1 MKLSTLLIGSAAFVA
16 AFGALEAEAR
26 PKPGHPNYHKPST
39 NFYIPPGTRP
49 SDDWKKWVG
58 STHGRG
64 PGGVPRR
71 PGWNFDVMDE
81 PCTPFLHVV
90 CPRGSSK
97 RFVKNSVEP
106 GCAPIPVCFRYK
118 PTNLDQMDDEMEDEM
133 EDDEFVGGK
142 CGIRGGCRL

>member
-16 AFGALEAEAR
+16 AFGALEAEGFGGQPQR
-26 PKPGHPNYHKPST
+26 PRKRTTPHCDDPS
-39 NFYIPPGTRP
+39 RP
-49 SDDWKKWVG
+49 
-58 STHGRG
+58 RG
-64 PGGVPRR
+64 GDCHR
-71 PGWNFDVMDE
+71 PLWDVMQSCD
-81 PCTPFLHVV
+81 PIADVV